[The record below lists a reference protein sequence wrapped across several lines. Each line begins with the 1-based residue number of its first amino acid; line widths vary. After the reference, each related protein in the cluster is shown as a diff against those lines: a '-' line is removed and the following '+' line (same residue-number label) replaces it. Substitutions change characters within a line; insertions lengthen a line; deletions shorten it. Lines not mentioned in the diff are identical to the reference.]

1 MDAVSIS
8 QSATQSVTQPAT
20 PDATGAPG
28 PEVESGAEPAS
39 ADAKPQ
45 RRWRRRK
52 SSDDAQVSEPASHA
66 TEQVPAIE
74 ISPQDPLLSFLQ
86 TSPGVVDL
94 THLTLSSPAVTELR
108 EAGVVLVVPLVAS
121 GELVGMLQL
130 GPRLSERD
138 YSKDDRELLEA
149 LARHAA
155 PALRLGQ
162 MVREQEIEARSH
174 ERIEQELQVAQLI
187 QQQFL
192 PKDLPDLPTWSISAF
207 YRPARTIGGDFYDFF
222 TLPDGRV
229 MVVTGDVTDKGVPAA
244 LVMASTHAFLRE
256 AGPRLVSPSEV
267 LAKVNDLLCE
277 DIPAHMFVTCLVMV
291 LDPPT
296 GELVFANAGHNLPY
310 VRCTDGTVRELRAT
324 GMPLGLMPGMTYE
337 QADAVIRPGEH
348 LLLYSDGL
356 TEQHDEHGEMFG
368 FGRARQVLADASPDD
383 ELTDA
388 CVTALAQFTGR
399 DVEQEDDI
407 TLVAM
412 RRTTGAGIHGASAEP
427 SVGAWPSGDD
437 EVTRFEV
444 ASQTGNERE
453 ALQKVADALADSWLD
468 ADQTE
473 RLKTAVAEAA
483 MNAIEHGNKNRE
495 EIPVEIIVHDD
506 GERVLVTVTDQGGD
520 GEAVGPTH
528 PDLELKLAGLQTPR
542 GWGLFLIENMVD
554 EVEQVTDGAQHTV
567 RLVVRR
573 AQPASDDPTDS
584 NPPST
589 PEADHA

>member
-1 MDAVSIS
+1 MDDVSIS
-8 QSATQSVTQPAT
+8 ESVKDRSTSAAADPAT
-20 PDATGAPG
+20 
-28 PEVESGAEPAS
+28 VESSS
-39 ADAKPQ
+39 AGSTSDSKAQ
-45 RRWRRRK
+45 RRWLRRRK
-52 SSDDAQVSEPASHA
+52 SDDTDAAQPTVSA
-66 TEQVPAIE
+66 TEPVPAVDIAP
-74 ISPQDPLLSFLQ
+74 SDPLLTFLQ

-94 THLTLSSPAVTELR
+94 THLTLASPAVTSLR

-162 MVREQEIEARSH
+162 MVREQEIEARSR

-207 YRPARTIGGDFYDFF
+207 YRPARTVGGDFYDFF

-244 LVMASTHAFLRE
+244 LVMASTHAFLKE
-256 AGPRLVSPSEV
+256 SGPRLVAPSEV

-277 DIPAHMFVTCLVMV
+277 DIPAHMFVTCQVLV

-296 GELVFANAGHNLPY
+296 GQLVFANAGHNLPY
-310 VRCTDGTVRELRAT
+310 VRGADGTVRELRAT
-324 GMPLGLMPGMTYE
+324 GMPLGLMPGMSYE
-337 QADAVIRPGEH
+337 QAEAVIEPGEH

-356 TEQHDEHGEMFG
+356 TEQHDANGDMFG
-368 FGRARQVLADASPDD
+368 FGRTQQVIAAARPGD
-383 ELTDA
+383 ELTDV
-388 CVTALAQFTGR
+388 CVTALSTFTGR
-399 DVEQEDDI
+399 DIEQEDDI
-407 TLVAM
+407 TLVAL
-412 RRTTGAGIHGASAEP
+412 RRTEGAAHQSQLR
-427 SVGAWPSGDD
+427 DD
-437 EVTRFEV
+437 EQMNDDEIIRFEV
-444 ASQTGNERE
+444 PSQTGNERE
-453 ALQKVADALADSWLD
+453 ALQKVADALADRWLTD
-468 ADQTE
+468 DQME
-473 RLKTAVAEAA
+473 RLKTAVAEAT
-483 MNAIEHGNKNRE
+483 MNAIEHGNKNDERV
-495 EIPVEIIVHDD
+495 PVDIVVQDD
-506 GERVLVTVTDQGGD
+506 GHRVLVTVTDLGGE
-520 GEAVGPTH
+520 GGPVGPTH

-554 EVEQVTDGAQHTV
+554 DVEQVTEGTRHSV

-573 AQPASDDPTDS
+573 SDAVDDETT
-584 NPPST
+584 T
-589 PEADHA
+589 PEADDA